1 MVIVDLSHIR
11 GLLQPKTMSESAPP
25 LPIQTAKV
33 LSRRERKKRELR
45 QRIFQAAFELFL
57 ENGFR
62 QTTVEDIARRADV
75 GKGTVFNY
83 FPRKTSFL
91 AAVAD
96 DWVARLVDE
105 LGPVETWTGTTRD
118 KLERAFLFLADLGIK
133 NPALSRLA
141 FAESLRYMGPHPAEE
156 RLTDEEPVRQ
166 FQSITRTMLRLGQA
180 RGEIRLDV
188 EPEHAAALIESA
200 FYRTLARWLRDGGPV
215 DEVHVEIRGKLD
227 IIFGGLGR

>member
-1 MVIVDLSHIR
+1 
-11 GLLQPKTMSESAPP
+11 MSQSGSR
-25 LPIQTAKV
+25 LPIQPAAV

-57 ENGFR
+57 DKGFD
-62 QTTVEDIARRADV
+62 QTTVDDIARRADV

-105 LGPVETWTGTTRD
+105 LGPVDAWEGSTRE
-118 KLERAFLFLADLGIK
+118 KLERAFLFLADLGIRS
-133 NPALSRLA
+133 PALSRLA
-141 FAESLRYMGPHPAEE
+141 FTESLRHMGAHPIDE

-166 FQSITRTMLRLGQA
+166 FQSITRTMLRQGQE
-180 RGEIRLDV
+180 RGEIRLEV

-200 FYRTLARWLRDGGPV
+200 FFRTLARWLRDGGPV
-215 DEVHVEIRGKLD
+215 RDVDIEIRGKLD
-227 IIFGGLGR
+227 IIFEGLGRR

>member
-1 MVIVDLSHIR
+1 
-11 GLLQPKTMSESAPP
+11 MSDAASR
-25 LPIQTAKV
+25 PIQPATV

-57 ENGFR
+57 EKGFEH
-62 QTTVEDIARRADV
+62 TTVDDIARRADV

-96 DWVARLVDE
+96 DWVARLVEE
-105 LGPVETWTGTTRD
+105 LGPVDTWTGTTRD
-118 KLERAFLFLADLGIK
+118 KLERVFLFLADLGIR

-141 FAESLRYMGPHPAEE
+141 FAESLRYMGAHPVDE

-166 FQSITRTMLRLGQA
+166 FQSITRTMLRHGQET
-180 RGEIRLDV
+180 GEIRLDV
-188 EPEHAAALIESA
+188 EPEYAAALIESA
-200 FYRTLARWLRDGGPV
+200 FFRTLARWLRDGGPV
-215 DEVHVEIRGKLD
+215 EVVHVEIRAKLD
-227 IIFGGLGR
+227 IIFQGLGR

>member
-1 MVIVDLSHIR
+1 
-11 GLLQPKTMSESAPP
+11 MSESGLRP
-25 LPIQTAKV
+25 PIQPAV

-57 ENGFR
+57 DKGFD
-62 QTTVEDIARRADV
+62 QTTVDDIAQRADV

-105 LGPVETWTGTTRD
+105 LGPVDEWDGSTRE
-118 KLERAFLFLADLGIK
+118 KLERAFLFLADLGIRS
-133 NPALSRLA
+133 PALSRLA
-141 FAESLRYMGPHPAEE
+141 FTESLRYMGVHPIDE

-166 FQSITRTMLRLGQA
+166 FQSITRTMLRQGQE
-180 RGEIRLDV
+180 RGEIRLEV

-200 FYRTLARWLRDGGPV
+200 FFRTLARWLRDGGPV
-215 DEVHVEIRGKLD
+215 RDVHIEIRGKLD
-227 IIFGGLGR
+227 IIFEGLGRR